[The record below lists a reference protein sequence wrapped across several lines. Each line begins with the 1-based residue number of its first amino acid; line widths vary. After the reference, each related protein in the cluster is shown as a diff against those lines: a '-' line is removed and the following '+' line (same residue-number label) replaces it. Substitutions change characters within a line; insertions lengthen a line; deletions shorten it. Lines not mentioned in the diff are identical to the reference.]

1 MDLARGDTC
10 IHAQHRH
17 TVLEEG
23 IVQHAQI
30 REIEGKPKAVG
41 QARQEARDRAAR
53 PGVAQRDV
61 VEALQRL
68 EEDERASRMA
78 APGACHMEMAWVPR
92 NMEKME
98 TGPAMPAL
106 ISVTVRR

>member
-1 MDLARGDTC
+1 M
-10 IHAQHRH
+10 
-17 TVLEEG
+17 V
-23 IVQHAQI
+23 
-30 REIEGKPKAVG
+30 
-41 QARQEARDRAAR
+41 
-53 PGVAQRDV
+53 
-61 VEALQRL
+61 RL